1 MEGYPI
7 KVRGAQL
14 VAHINWKWTSIT
26 HNELY
31 LAIEYPDGRDAE
43 WTAHLR
49 EEEYDDI
56 DRQVMAQMRGRGYD
70 I

>member
-1 MEGYPI
+1 MDGYPI
-7 KVRGAQL
+7 TVRGAHL
-14 VAHINWKWTSIT
+14 VATINWKYTSCA

-31 LAIEYPDGRDAE
+31 LAITYPDGRDAE

-49 EEEYDDI
+49 EEEYDEI
-56 DRQVMAQMRGRGYD
+56 DRHVKAQMRKQGYD

>member
-1 MEGYPI
+1 MDGYPI
-7 KVRGAQL
+7 KVRGAHL
-14 VAHINWKWTSIT
+14 VAHINSVDLK
-26 HNELY
+26 HKELY
-31 LAIEYPDGRDAE
+31 LDIEYPDGRDAE

-56 DRQVMAQMRGRGYD
+56 DRQVMAQMRKQGYD